1 MDLLHFNSTDA
12 FYCLLLIT
20 DVLTV
25 LTTWNCHLRL
35 RGTASSGFSQL
46 ILRKHLSKSINYFLN
61 SHLVLLCALKLVE
74 NNRRELFL
82 GDRWS
87 FFRQARD
94 LVQLAKVFI
103 ELTCIDVVLRRVS
116 KSFCERLFIRTPLQ
130 CFHQFLPSSRTP
142 KNSPLTASF
151 DTPPPIFQLE
161 VDWISLRV
169 SRIM

>member
-1 MDLLHFNSTDA
+1 MKVFERNLLAARFCTGVWHHFRRWKQKLRQQKDAKVELMDLLHFSSSYA

-46 ILRKHLSKSINYFLN
+46 ILKKHLLKFINAVFCFLS
-61 SHLVLLCALKLVE
+61 SHLVLFCALKLVE

-87 FFRQARD
+87 FLRQARD

-103 ELTCIDVVLRRVS
+103 QLTCIDVVLRRVS
-116 KSFCERLFIRTPLQ
+116 KSFCERLIY
-130 CFHQFLPSSRTP
+130 
-142 KNSPLTASF
+142 
-151 DTPPPIFQLE
+151 
-161 VDWISLRV
+161 
-169 SRIM
+169 

>member
-1 MDLLHFNSTDA
+1 MDLLHFSSSDA

-46 ILRKHLSKSINYFLN
+46 ILRKHLSKSINNAVFCFLK

-87 FFRQARD
+87 FLRQARD
-94 LVQLAKVFI
+94 LVQLANVFI
-103 ELTCIDVVLRRVS
+103 QLTCIDVV
-116 KSFCERLFIRTPLQ
+116 FNTQ
-130 CFHQFLPSSRTP
+130 G
-142 KNSPLTASF
+142 
-151 DTPPPIFQLE
+151 FQKL
-161 VDWISLRV
+161 L
-169 SRIM
+169 

>member
-12 FYCLLLIT
+12 FYCLLLIN
-20 DVLTV
+20 DVSTV

-46 ILRKHLSKSINYFLN
+46 ILKKHLLKFINAVFCFLS
-61 SHLVLLCALKLVE
+61 SHLVFFCALKLVE

-82 GDRWS
+82 GDRRS
-87 FFRQARD
+87 FLRQARD

-103 ELTCIDVVLRRVS
+103 QLTCIDVVLRRVS
-116 KSFCERLFIRTPLQ
+116 KSFCERLYKRTPLQ

-142 KNSPLTASF
+142 
-151 DTPPPIFQLE
+151 
-161 VDWISLRV
+161 
-169 SRIM
+169 